1 MSRRN
6 PYVKPDKM
14 VLKIM
19 RAAFPNFSG
28 QQVEIVPHAGTI
40 NLASYWSG
48 GSLERYAFVRLD
60 NLRAQLVP
68 EQSEF
73 LPQIPGLSEF
83 KMVPG
88 VVVVNHNTFQGKHI
102 TPRIYVHPDNMNQ
115 LALPAPTVELDM
127 IQALALLA
135 TRMRISSARYE
146 AFREWTNATKAQYE
160 AVRKQLQEKGLLA
173 KNNSLTI
180 DGRNI
185 AAKWRDEYEVCK
197 TYGVE
202 PAAYFKKM
210 RGW

>member
-19 RAAFPNFSG
+19 RAAFPDFSG

-48 GSLERYAFVRLD
+48 GSIERYAFVRLD
-60 NLRAQLVP
+60 NLRAQRVP

-73 LPQIPGLSEF
+73 SPQIPGLSEF

-88 VVVVNHNTFQGKHI
+88 VVVVSHNTFQGKRT

-115 LALPAPTVELDM
+115 LALPAPSVELDM

-135 TRMRISSARYE
+135 TRMYISSARYE
-146 AFREWTNATKAQYE
+146 AFRNWTNATKAQYD
-160 AVRKQLQEKGLLA
+160 AIRGQLQAKGMLKA
-173 KNNSLTI
+173 NNSLTI
-180 DGRNI
+180 DGRNV
-185 AAKWRDEYEVCK
+185 AAKWRDEYAVCE

-202 PAAYFKKM
+202 PVAYFKKM

>member
-6 PYVKPDKM
+6 PYAKPGKM

-19 RAAFPNFSG
+19 RASFPSFSG
-28 QQVEIVPHAGTI
+28 PMVEIVPHAGTI
-40 NLASYWSG
+40 NLASYWNC
-48 GSLERYAFVRLD
+48 GSLERYVLVRLD
-60 NLRAQLVP
+60 TIKSQLVP
-68 EQSEF
+68 VQ
-73 LPQIPGLSEF
+73 SEF

-88 VVVVNHNTFQGKHI
+88 VVVVSHSTFGEQGKST

-115 LALPAPTVELDM
+115 LALPAPAVELDM
-127 IQALALLA
+127 IQALALMA
-135 TRMRISSARYE
+135 TRKYMSMFRYE
-146 AFREWTNATKAQYE
+146 FFQDWTNATKAQYD
-160 AVRKQLQEKGLLA
+160 AIRRQLQEKGLLT

-210 RGW
+210 SGRK